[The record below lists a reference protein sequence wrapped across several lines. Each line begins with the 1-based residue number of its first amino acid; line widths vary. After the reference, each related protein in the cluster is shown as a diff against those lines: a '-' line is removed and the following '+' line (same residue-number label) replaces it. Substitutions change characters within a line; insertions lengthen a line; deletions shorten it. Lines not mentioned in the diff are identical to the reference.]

1 MNFFRESLFGGGGS
15 HGSHGTRS
23 STVTSK
29 SFSMTSNMNASAA
42 QKFLDDAKR
51 HIQLFYEE
59 TDAKTIRNV
68 ALSLTL
74 IYLLQMYAYST
85 TRAVRN
91 PTTFPKRR
99 YFLETCAYFLF
110 AFPLATLQAVWV
122 LFWIVF
128 WQLLGEPLW
137 KPTFPHR
144 FKKNTTHV
152 NEEKRRDKTENG
164 DDHAHV
170 SLCGG
175 GFRTW
180 YHLGVYFGL
189 RDNFG
194 ESGVEDIVFAGASIG
209 ALVAALAGAGVKPEE
224 IWKQIPPIAHEFREP
239 MGFIHNLTNIGQYCR
254 YLLNTLLPEDAHTR
268 CNGRVFLS
276 VTKLFPT
283 PHNVIISEWHSRED
297 LINCVLACGYIP
309 GWTWPGFCV
318 WDNNICVDGGVTN
331 NLPSLHE
338 NALRVGLDE
347 DDTIHWNAVLCPSE
361 ALPRVNTFIPA
372 DDVHLTAMVEEGKD
386 DFEDW
391 LDTPAGVEFALRLHG
406 RKRHKRYSIEIDPNV
421 EGFHR

>member
-1 MNFFRESLFGGGGS
+1 MRRNDDDDDGDFDDERLFS
-15 HGSHGTRS
+15 RAKAFVQNADSTTTRN
-23 STVTSK
+23 TLVI
-29 SFSMTSNMNASAA
+29 
-42 QKFLDDAKR
+42 L
-51 HIQLFYEE
+51 
-59 TDAKTIRNV
+59 
-68 ALSLTL
+68 LSLHVL
-74 IYLLQMYAYST
+74 HAYVFST
-85 TRAVRN
+85 TRARKN
-91 PTTFPKRR
+91 PISFPKRR
-99 YFLETCAYFLF
+99 YVLETALNVAF
-110 AFPLATLQAVWV
+110 AFPLATAQAIWV
-122 LFWIVF
+122 LFWIIF
-128 WQLLGEPLW
+128 WQLLGKPLW
-137 KPTFPHR
+137 KPRFPHR
-144 FKKNTTHV
+144 FKKNATRV
-152 NEEKRRDKTENG
+152 NEKKRRDKTENG
-164 DDHAHV
+164 KDHAHV

-194 ESGVEDIVFAGASIG
+194 ETGVDDIVFAGASIG
-209 ALVAALAGAGVKPEE
+209 ALVAALAGSNVKPEE
-224 IWKQIPPIAHEFREP
+224 IWKNIPPIAHEFREP

-254 YLLNTLLPEDAHTR
+254 YLLNKLLPEDAHKR

-297 LINCVLACGYIP
+297 LIDCILACGYIP

-338 NALRVGLDE
+338 NALRVGLD
-347 DDTIHWNAVLCPSE
+347 DDDVKSWNAVLFPSE
-361 ALPRVNTFIPA
+361 ALPRINTFIPA
-372 DDVHLTAMVEEGKD
+372 DDIHLTAMVDEGKN

-391 LDTPAGVEFALRLHG
+391 LDTPAGVEFASRLHG
-406 RKRHKRYSIEIDPNV
+406 RKRHRRYSIEIDPNV

>member
-1 MNFFRESLFGGGGS
+1 MKGS
-15 HGSHGTRS
+15 SSASSSGSRS
-23 STVTSK
+23 SSSSRGNVMMMIRMMIRDGLEGVK
-29 SFSMTSNMNASAA
+29 
-42 QKFLDDAKR
+42 KY
-51 HIQLFYEE
+51 IEE
-59 TDAKTIRNV
+59 TTNNKEDSKTSIRNA
-68 ALSLTL
+68 ALVFACT
-74 IYLLQMYAYST
+74 YLLQMYVFST
-85 TRAVRN
+85 TRAMRN
-91 PTTFPKRR
+91 PTAFPQRR
-99 YFLETCAYFLF
+99 YFLETLVYFIF
-110 AFPLATLQAVWV
+110 AFPLATLQAAWV
-122 LFWIVF
+122 LFWIIF
-128 WQLLGEPLW
+128 WQLCGKPLW

-144 FKKNTTHV
+144 FKKNTTYV
-152 NEEKRRDKTENG
+152 NEKKRRDKTENG

-194 ESGVEDIVFAGASIG
+194 ETGVDDIVFAGASIG
-209 ALVAALAGAGVKPEE
+209 ALVAALAGANVKPEE

-254 YLLNTLLPEDAHTR
+254 YLLNALLPEDAHKK

-318 WDNNICVDGGVTN
+318 WDGNICVDGGVTN

-347 DDTIHWNAVLCPSE
+347 DDIKHWNAVLCPSQ

-372 DDVHLTAMVEEGKD
+372 DDEHLTAMVEEGKD

>member
-1 MNFFRESLFGGGGS
+1 
-15 HGSHGTRS
+15 
-23 STVTSK
+23 
-29 SFSMTSNMNASAA
+29 
-42 QKFLDDAKR
+42 
-51 HIQLFYEE
+51 
-59 TDAKTIRNV
+59 
-68 ALSLTL
+68 
-74 IYLLQMYAYST
+74 MYVFST
-85 TRAVRN
+85 TRAMKN
-91 PTTFPKRR
+91 PSVSQRR
-99 YFLETCAYFLF
+99 YFFGNVC
-110 AFPLATLQAVWV
+110 V
-122 LFWIVF
+122 LFLVS
-128 WQLLGEPLW
+128 LALTSRVGALGLYSGNW
-137 KPTFPHR
+137 RGSRLKPTFPHR
-144 FKKNTTHV
+144 FKKNRTRV
-152 NEEKRRDKTENG
+152 NEKKRRDKTENG

-194 ESGVEDIVFAGASIG
+194 ETGVDDIVFAGASIG
-209 ALVAALAGAGVKPEE
+209 ALVAALAGANVKPEE

-254 YLLNTLLPEDAHTR
+254 YLLNALLPEDAHKK

-318 WDNNICVDGGVTN
+318 WDGNICVDGGVTN

-347 DDTIHWNAVLCPSE
+347 DDIKHWNAVLCPSQ

-372 DDVHLTAMVEEGKD
+372 DDELDCHVEEGKD